1 MDFGALPPEV
11 NSGRMYVGAGS
22 GPLLA
27 AAAAWDALGAELHS
41 YAAAYSSTISGMT
54 FGSWLGPAAM
64 SMSAAVAPYVA
75 WATASAAQAEQAA
88 MQARFAAAA
97 YETAFAATVPPPII
111 AANRSLLMTLIAT
124 NILGQNTAAIAAAEA
139 EYAEMWAQDAAAM
152 YAYAAS
158 SAAATQLA
166 PFTEPPQTTDPS
178 GAARQSAAVA
188 QSAASDVASE
198 LPALINVLPTMLQ
211 GLATTPSAAAA
222 TPAASIIEA
231 IYPITAALRPFFAAV
246 TGAYSPIGAI
256 ILPGG
261 WWLLSLQ
268 ALGLAQNAPGVAE
281 LLGGGKAIA
290 GGLSPL
296 APLRG
301 GYVSAVTPE
310 MGGVAGSM
318 GRATMVGSLSV
329 PQGWAAA
336 APVMRTVASVL
347 PGASPGALPAIP
359 ATSQAAMFGEMAMA
373 SVAGRALAGAG
384 VRTVSNGTTG
394 IAATAADGVATTAT
408 IIVVPAD

>member
-11 NSGRMYVGAGS
+11 NSGRMYVGAGA

-41 YAAAYSSTISGMT
+41 YAAAYSSTILGMT
-54 FGSWLGPAAM
+54 AGSWSGPAAT
-64 SMSAAVAPYVA
+64 SMSAAVTPYLA

-88 MQARFAAAA
+88 MQAKLAAAA
-97 YETAFAATVPPPII
+97 YETAFAATVPPPVI

-124 NILGQNTAAIAAAEA
+124 NFLGQNNAAIAAAEA

-152 YAYAAS
+152 YAYAAA
-158 SAAATQLA
+158 SAAATQLT
-166 PFTEPPQTTDPS
+166 PFTEPPRTTDPF
-178 GAARQSAAVA
+178 GMARQSAAVA
-188 QSAASDVASE
+188 QSAASE
-198 LPALINVLPTMLQ
+198 LPAQLSTLINAAPTMLQ
-211 GLATTPSAAAA
+211 ALATTPSAA

-231 IYPITAALRPFFAAV
+231 IYPITAALRPFFAAL

-301 GYVSAVTPE
+301 GYISAVTPE
-310 MGGVAGSM
+310 IGGVTGSM

-329 PQGWAAA
+329 PQGWATA
-336 APVMRTVASVL
+336 APVLRTVASVL
-347 PGASPGALPAIP
+347 PGTSLGAVQPIP
-359 ATSQAAMFGEMAMA
+359 ATSQGAMFGEMAAA
-373 SVAGRALAGAG
+373 SLAGRTLAGAG

-394 IAATAADGVATTAT
+394 IAAAAADGVATTAT

>member
-1 MDFGALPPEV
+1 
-11 NSGRMYVGAGS
+11 
-22 GPLLA
+22 LLA

-41 YAAAYSSTISGMT
+41 YAAAYSSTILGMT
-54 FGSWLGPAAM
+54 VGSWLGPAAT

-75 WATASAAQAEQAA
+75 WANESAAQAEQTA
-88 MQARFAAAA
+88 MQARLAASA
-97 YETAFAATVPPPII
+97 YEAAFAATVPPPVIE
-111 AANRSLLMTLIAT
+111 ANRSLLMTLIAT
-124 NILGQNTAAIAAAEA
+124 NFLGQNTAAIAAAEA
-139 EYAEMWAQDAAAM
+139 DYAEMWAQDAAAM
-152 YAYAAS
+152 YAYAAA
-158 SAAATQLA
+158 SAAATRLA

-178 GAARQSAAVA
+178 GVARQSAAVA
-188 QSAASDVASE
+188 QSAASDIPSQ
-198 LPALINVLPTMLQ
+198 LSTLINVTPTMLQ
-211 GLATTPSAAAA
+211 GLAATPSAA

-231 IYPITAALRPFFAAV
+231 IYPITAALRPFFAAI

-310 MGGVAGSM
+310 VGGVAGSM

-329 PQGWAAA
+329 PQGWATA
-336 APVMRTVASVL
+336 APVMKTVASVL
-347 PGASPGALPAIP
+347 PSTSSGALPALP
-359 ATSQAAMFGEMAMA
+359 ATTQGAMFGEMATA
-373 SVAGRALAGAG
+373 SLAGRVLAGAG

-394 IAATAADGVATTAT
+394 VAPAAADGVATTAT

>member
-1 MDFGALPPEV
+1 
-11 NSGRMYVGAGS
+11 
-22 GPLLA
+22 
-27 AAAAWDALGAELHS
+27 
-41 YAAAYSSTISGMT
+41 
-54 FGSWLGPAAM
+54 
-64 SMSAAVAPYVA
+64 
-75 WATASAAQAEQAA
+75 
-88 MQARFAAAA
+88 
-97 YETAFAATVPPPII
+97 
-111 AANRSLLMTLIAT
+111 
-124 NILGQNTAAIAAAEA
+124 
-139 EYAEMWAQDAAAM
+139 M

-158 SAAATQLA
+158 SAAATRLV
-166 PFTEPPQTTDPS
+166 PFAEPPQTTDS
-178 GAARQSAAVA
+178 SAVARQSAAMA
-188 QSAASDVASE
+188 ENAASDVSSQ
-198 LPALINVLPTMLQ
+198 LPTLINALPMMLQ
-211 GLATTPSAAAA
+211 ALATTPSAAAA

-310 MGGVAGSM
+310 IGGVAGSM
-318 GRATMVGSLSV
+318 GRATLVGSLSV

-336 APVMRTVASVL
+336 APVMKTVASVL
-347 PGASPGALPAIP
+347 PSASLGAVPAIP
-359 ATSQAAMFGEMAMA
+359 ASTQGVMFGEMATA
-373 SVAGRALAGAG
+373 SLAGRALAGAG

-394 IAATAADGVATTAT
+394 LAAAGTDGVATTAT

>member
-1 MDFGALPPEV
+1 MDFGGLPPEV

-41 YAAAYSSTISGMT
+41 YATAYSTTISGMT
-54 FGSWLGPAAM
+54 VGSWLGPAAM
-64 SMSAAVAPYVA
+64 SMSAAAAPYVA

-88 MQARFAAAA
+88 MQARVAALA
-97 YETAFAATVPPPII
+97 YETAFAATVPPPVI

-124 NILGQNTAAIAAAEA
+124 NFLGQNTAAIAAAEA

-178 GAARQSAAVA
+178 GVARQAAAVA
-188 QSAASDVASE
+188 QSAASDIPSQ
-198 LPALINVLPTMLQ
+198 LSSLINFTPAMLQ
-211 GLATTPSAAAA
+211 GLATGPSAAA

-231 IYPITAALRPFFAAV
+231 IYPVTAALRPFFAAI

-281 LLGGGKAIA
+281 LLGGGKGIA

-310 MGGVAGSM
+310 IGGVAGSM
-318 GRATMVGSLSV
+318 GRATMVGSLSA
-329 PQGWAAA
+329 PQGWATA
-336 APVMRTVASVL
+336 APVMKTVASVL
-347 PGASPGALPAIP
+347 PGTSLGAVPAIP
-359 ATSQAAMFGEMAMA
+359 ATSQGAMFGEMAAA
-373 SVAGRALAGAG
+373 SLAGRTLAGVG

-394 IAATAADGVATTAT
+394 AAAAAADGVATTAT
-408 IIVVPAD
+408 IIVVPED

>member
-1 MDFGALPPEV
+1 
-11 NSGRMYVGAGS
+11 
-22 GPLLA
+22 
-27 AAAAWDALGAELHS
+27 
-41 YAAAYSSTISGMT
+41 
-54 FGSWLGPAAM
+54 
-64 SMSAAVAPYVA
+64 
-75 WATASAAQAEQAA
+75 
-88 MQARFAAAA
+88 
-97 YETAFAATVPPPII
+97 
-111 AANRSLLMTLIAT
+111 
-124 NILGQNTAAIAAAEA
+124 
-139 EYAEMWAQDAAAM
+139 M

-158 SAAATQLA
+158 SAAATQLP
-166 PFTEPPQTTDPS
+166 PFTEPPQTSDS
-178 GAARQSAAVA
+178 SAVARQSAAMA
-188 QSAASDVASE
+188 QNAASDVTSQ
-198 LPALINVLPTMLQ
+198 LPALINALPTMLQ
-211 GLATTPSAAAA
+211 GLASTPSAAAT

-231 IYPITAALRPFFAAV
+231 IYPVTAALRPFFAAI

-310 MGGVAGSM
+310 IGGVAGSM
-318 GRATMVGSLSV
+318 GRATLVGSLSV

-336 APVMRTVASVL
+336 APVMKTVASVL
-347 PGASPGALPAIP
+347 PSASMGPVPTIP
-359 ATSQAAMFGEMAMA
+359 ATSQGVMFGEMATA
-373 SVAGRALAGAG
+373 SLAGRALAGAG

-394 IAATAADGVATTAT
+394 LAAAADGVATTAT

>member
-1 MDFGALPPEV
+1 MDFGGLPPEV

-27 AAAAWDALGAELHS
+27 AAAAWDALGADLYS

-54 FGSWLGPAAM
+54 VGSWLGPAAT

-75 WATASAAQAEQAA
+75 WAAETAAQAEQVA
-88 MQARFAAAA
+88 MQARLAAAA
-97 YETAFAATVPPPII
+97 YETAFAATVPPPVI

-166 PFTEPPQTTDPS
+166 PFTEPPQTTDS
-178 GAARQSAAVA
+178 SAVARQSAAVA
-188 QSAASDVASE
+188 QSAASDIPSQ
-198 LPALINVLPTMLQ
+198 LSALINVTPTMLQ
-211 GLATTPSAAAA
+211 GLATTPSAAA

-231 IYPITAALRPFFAAV
+231 LYPITAALRPFFAAI

-301 GYVSAVTPE
+301 GYISAVTPE
-310 MGGVAGSM
+310 IEGVAGSM
-318 GRATMVGSLSV
+318 GRATLVGSLSV
-329 PQGWAAA
+329 PQGWATA
-336 APVMRTVASVL
+336 APVMKTVASVL
-347 PGASPGALPAIP
+347 PGARLGAVPAIP
-359 ATSQAAMFGEMAMA
+359 ATSQGAMFGEMATA
-373 SVAGRALAGAG
+373 SLAGRVLAGAG

-394 IAATAADGVATTAT
+394 VAAAAADGVATTAT

>member
-27 AAAAWDALGAELHS
+27 AAAAWDALGSELYS
-41 YAAAYSSTISGMT
+41 YAAAYSSTISGLT
-54 FGSWLGPAAM
+54 VGSWFGPAAT

-75 WATASAAQAEQAA
+75 WANQSAAQAEQVA
-88 MQARFAAAA
+88 MQARLAAMA
-97 YETAFAATVPPPII
+97 YETAFAATVPPPVI

-139 EYAEMWAQDAAAM
+139 EYAEMWAQDATAM

-158 SAAATQLA
+158 SAAATQLP
-166 PFTEPPQTTDPS
+166 PFTEPPPTTDAS
-178 GAARQSAAVA
+178 AVARQSAAMA
-188 QSAASDVASE
+188 QNAASDVASR
-198 LPALINVLPTMLQ
+198 LPSLIDALPTMLQ
-211 GLATTPSAAAA
+211 GLASAPSAAA

-231 IYPITAALRPFFAAV
+231 IYPVTAALRPFFAAI

-310 MGGVAGSM
+310 IGGVAGSM
-318 GRATMVGSLSV
+318 GRATLVGSLSV

-336 APVMRTVASVL
+336 APVMKTVASVL
-347 PGASPGALPAIP
+347 PSASMGPVPTGP
-359 ATSQAAMFGEMAMA
+359 ATSQGVMFGEMAAA
-373 SVAGRALAGAG
+373 SLTGRALAGAG

-394 IAATAADGVATTAT
+394 LAAAADGVATTAT